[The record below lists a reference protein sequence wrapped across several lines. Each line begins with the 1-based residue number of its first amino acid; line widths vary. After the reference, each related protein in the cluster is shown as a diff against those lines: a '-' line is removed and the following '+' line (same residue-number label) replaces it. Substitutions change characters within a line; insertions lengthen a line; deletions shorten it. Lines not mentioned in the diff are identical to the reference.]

1 MRFLKYKIICC
12 LLLSVTFGY
21 SQGVMQQHSNDTLPV
36 IAADTLIQIVDTIA
50 APIMDPPIKADSVI
64 MKDSLIM
71 VDSMA
76 LTDSIVKKDSV
87 MMKESIVIVEETKEL
102 PMTLKL
108 EEFKPNPTKALI
120 YSAIFPGLGQI
131 YNRKY
136 WKLPIVYGGF
146 LGFTYAI
153 TWNGKYYK
161 DYSNGYKDI
170 MDEDPETDSWK
181 NFLPYGVDPESVDQ
195 AWLTDVMKRRKDF
208 YRRYRD
214 LSIIGT
220 VAMYALSMLDAYVD
234 AQLFDFNISSDL
246 SLRVEPALIQK
257 TDFFANSLGVQCR
270 VSF

>member
-21 SQGVMQQHSNDTLPV
+21 SQDVMQQHSNDTLPV

-87 MMKESIVIVEETKEL
+87 IMKESIVIVEETKEL

>member
-1 MRFLKYKIICC
+1 
-12 LLLSVTFGY
+12 
-21 SQGVMQQHSNDTLPV
+21 
-36 IAADTLIQIVDTIA
+36 
-50 APIMDPPIKADSVI
+50 

-87 MMKESIVIVEETKEL
+87 MMKESIVIVDETEEL